1 MTTPAGLPVLAKAP
15 PAQRSPTATAS
26 TESQPA
32 RPAPVPA
39 TEEAASAEAEK
50 RLLASIPR
58 PTPVPVR
65 RVATPE
71 SRINDLLNL
80 ARTLRDRGDTS
91 TALTRLREAQVIAPL
106 NCQIVSEMA
115 MTYEKM
121 GLTEKAIE
129 QWRRIYLLGERAG
142 IYYTAAEA
150 KLQAYELPSTPA
162 ATPTPAPRLDGGLPP
177 LESATTA
184 SAPLLSLGRV
194 GTVDDTLNSQPLRRL
209 KLRVPIQARPGAH
222 VDVHDVVI
230 QVFFYDQTPEGS
242 IVETNANVSSTWA
255 SSPVDWN
262 KPEPEV
268 LEVEYSQPEP
278 DIKSPRTQERRN
290 YFGYVVRV
298 YYKNDLNAMVAE
310 PVKLLK
316 QFPPPVTLPTSDL
329 PQ

>member
-1 MTTPAGLPVLAKAP
+1 MAA
-15 PAQRSPTATAS
+15 AS
-26 TESQPA
+26 TESRQV
-32 RPAPVPA
+32 RPAPPSA
-39 TEEAASAEAEK
+39 TEESASAEAEK

-71 SRINDLLNL
+71 SRVNDLLNL
-80 ARTLRDRGDTS
+80 ARILRDRGDTS
-91 TALTRLREAQVIAPL
+91 TALTRLREAQVIAPM

-142 IYYTAAEA
+142 IYYAAAEA
-150 KLQAYELPSTPA
+150 KLQAYELPSPPA
-162 ATPTPAPRLDGGLPP
+162 ATPTPAPQLDGGLPP
-177 LESATTA
+177 PEGPATLA
-184 SAPLLSLGRV
+184 SKPLLSLGRV

-268 LEVEYSQPEP
+268 LEVEYAQPEP
-278 DIKSPRTQERRN
+278 DIKSARTQEHRN

-316 QFPPPVTLPTSDL
+316 QFPPPVTLPNSDL